1 MTYFK
6 PLTISTTLK
15 ITTTTTNHTMKKKH
29 THILIKIQL
38 NEIYIKQLS
47 ANKGANIFKQNET

>member
-15 ITTTTTNHTMKKKH
+15 ITTATNHTMKKKH